1 MEWPNRPG
9 AAEWPDARRTSASGC
24 QSPAFGFGR
33 TAIAQGYETRLACPC
48 NVFAKVFGDAKMFA
62 KVKSGANIK
71 ETALG

>member
-1 MEWPNRPG
+1 M
-9 AAEWPDARRTSASGC
+9 SASGC

-33 TAIAQGYETRLACPC
+33 TAISQGYETRLACPC
-48 NVFAKVFGDAKMFA
+48 NVVAKVLGDAKMFA